1 MNYEKVDR
9 NRIGLIHVAKEAL
22 GIKEED
28 YRAMLKSNFNVTS
41 SKELTIPQFEKLM
54 DIYKKLGFKSKYITL
69 NQKKNIQKKSKML
82 WGEQVDAKLK
92 DFIMQQVGYDVPL
105 AKLTVKEAQKVVN
118 GLDKV
123 IEWKNKEK
131 KSENR
136 TY

>member
-22 GIKEED
+22 GIKDAD
-28 YRAMLKSNFNVTS
+28 YRAMLKSNFNVIS

-54 DIYKKLGFKSKYITL
+54 EIYKKLGFKSKYLTL
-69 NQKKNIQKKSKML
+69 NQKKNIQKKIKML
-82 WGEQVDAKLK
+82 WGEQADTRLK

-105 AKLTVKEAQKVVN
+105 VRLTVKEAQAVIN

-123 IEWKNKEK
+123 IEWKGKGK
-131 KSENR
+131 YDKR
-136 TY
+136 K